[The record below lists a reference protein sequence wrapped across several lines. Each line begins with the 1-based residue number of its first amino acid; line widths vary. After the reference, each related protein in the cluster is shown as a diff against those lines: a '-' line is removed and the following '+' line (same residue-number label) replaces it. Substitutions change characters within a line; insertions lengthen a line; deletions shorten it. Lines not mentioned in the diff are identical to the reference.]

1 MSAVTSVPDAHAPSR
16 TIATPGLTLAAQPGD
31 RRWPWMLVLAAA
43 ATGLLHVAPDIA
55 FLAAHGKQAQ
65 GLHLLGAA
73 DESFY
78 LTRVNAVLQGESA
91 AGNAAILEHQN
102 DPALMPALPERI
114 EGRLGRA
121 LHLSIVSTDILC
133 TFLYPSLLLLVAYAW
148 LGSFA
153 SAAGP
158 RLVAA
163 LMLALGTSW
172 ITVHPAALAA
182 IWREGLPLAYVR
194 PISPV
199 WHVLVLLSAL
209 WGLFWTLDP
218 DHSGSAPVRV
228 VVAGILAGLVC
239 YASVYVATAYL
250 VVAGL
255 IAASALLRGNGGD
268 LARLAGIGAVISYVA
283 IPAIFSGIQAREAAG
298 FPDLWARYGVEFT
311 RKPEAPAAMALGA
324 GLVLAAFHPADAR
337 RRWWLI
343 ACVAAGWICL
353 NQQVVTGKTLQPFHW
368 QTNVLK
374 PITLSA
380 AALAFG
386 TWLSAT
392 RWRWLARPLGWA
404 TVIALVAGSAVSQ
417 IRYYQVAAP
426 RVLAHAEFAP
436 VCEWLRNNAFSGDVV
451 LTNPMELKDAELV
464 TTYAGTPVYLSDPFF
479 ITSLLTRQEIEYR
492 YLAALRFYG
501 YDPDAAKELLHS
513 AGGGGLFLGMQ
524 VFQGGDEGRLA
535 YDRYLSVLLER
546 YVAMLRR
553 DPIVGLR
560 PFRATLAYIS
570 NEDQERLSK
579 HSPDVLG
586 RLMPVFATPFGTLY
600 RIAAPRV

>member
-1 MSAVTSVPDAHAPSR
+1 MSAVLSAPDGRARFQTSAAPQRS
-16 TIATPGLTLAAQPGD
+16 AAQPGCKS
-31 RRWPWMLVLAAA
+31 WLGMLILAAA

-55 FLAAHGKQAQ
+55 FLAVHGERAN

-78 LTRVNAVLQGESA
+78 LTRVGAVLLGESA

-102 DPALMPALPERI
+102 DPAIMPALPERI

-121 LHLSIVSTDILC
+121 LHLSIISTDILC
-133 TFLYPSLLLLVAYAW
+133 TFLYPALLLLVAYAW

-153 SAAGP
+153 SASGP

-163 LMLALGTSW
+163 LTMALGTSW

-182 IWREGLPLAYVR
+182 FWREGLPLAYVR

-239 YASVYVATAYL
+239 YASVYVATAYF

-268 LARLAGIGAVISYVA
+268 LAKLAGIGVVMSYVA
-283 IPAIFSGIQAREAAG
+283 IPAVVSGIQVRHAAG
-298 FPDLWARYGVEFT
+298 FPDLWMRYGFEFT
-311 RKPEAPAAMALGA
+311 RKPEAPIAMALGA
-324 GLVLAAFHPADAR
+324 VLVLAAFHPANTR

-353 NQQVVTGKTLQPFHW
+353 NQQIMTGKTLQPFHW

-374 PITLSA
+374 PITLGA
-380 AALAFG
+380 ATLALA
-386 TWLSAT
+386 TWLSAS

-404 TVIALVAGSAVSQ
+404 TVIALVAGAAAFQ
-417 IRYYQVAAP
+417 MRYYQVATP

-436 VCEWLRNNAFSGDVV
+436 VCEWLRNNALSGDVV

-492 YLAALRFYG
+492 YLAALRFYA
-501 YDPDAAKELLHS
+501 YDRDAAKELLYS
-513 AGGGGLFLGMQ
+513 AGGGGLLLGMQ
-524 VFQGGDEGRLA
+524 VFQGGEDGRRA
-535 YDRYLSVLLER
+535 YDQYLSVLLER
-546 YVAMLRR
+546 YEAMLRR
-553 DPIVGLR
+553 DPIAGLR
-560 PFRATLAYIS
+560 PFRATLAYLS
-570 NEDQERLSK
+570 NEDLERLAARA
-579 HSPDVLG
+579 PAMLG